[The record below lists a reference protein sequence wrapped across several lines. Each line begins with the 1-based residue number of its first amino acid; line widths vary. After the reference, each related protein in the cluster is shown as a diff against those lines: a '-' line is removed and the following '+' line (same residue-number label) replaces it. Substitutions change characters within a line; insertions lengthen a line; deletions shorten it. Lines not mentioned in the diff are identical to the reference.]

1 MTTELYADG
10 NTGTAAANDRA
21 ARPGSRSHILYAA
34 EASWASQDAASQLNW
49 ASFRELK
56 RTRRACAGFLEI
68 NGRRCFVK
76 RVSEGHFV
84 KGLIARIRGSRAA
97 RILRGAEMLAAAGF
111 AHPRPL
117 LAAEERTWGAVR
129 TSWVASEAL
138 PDAHVLS
145 FFMLG
150 DGRNFYRRQWL
161 TRLAARE
168 IRRLHDAGFYTLDMQ
183 ETNLMLEAAG
193 GELRVYFLDLEDFRA
208 AWRVSWSRRLR
219 NLVHLDRS
227 IGRFASRSRRLR
239 FLYSYLGSKPPRTEV
254 RAVVRRLLQEKQRL
268 DRRSGNGLDPAARQL
283 GHEPIRPMQAATGK
297 LQWRSRY

>member
-1 MTTELYADG
+1 
-10 NTGTAAANDRA
+10 
-21 ARPGSRSHILYAA
+21 
-34 EASWASQDAASQLNW
+34 
-49 ASFRELK
+49 
-56 RTRRACAGFLEI
+56 
-68 NGRRCFVK
+68 
-76 RVSEGHFV
+76 
-84 KGLIARIRGSRAA
+84 
-97 RILRGAEMLAAAGF
+97 
-111 AHPRPL
+111 
-117 LAAEERTWGAVR
+117 
-129 TSWVASEAL
+129 
-138 PDAHVLS
+138 
-145 FFMLG
+145 MLG

-239 FLYSYLGSKPPRTEV
+239 FLYSYLGSKPPRAEV
-254 RAVVRRLLQEKQRL
+254 RAVVRRLLHEKQRL